1 VNKYGSQ
8 AERAAAIE
16 AGDTT
21 ELDSTVLDGHKHY
34 AVVRYRATRPSEV
47 RENLTGTEYDDLASA
62 QRFAEARDRNDGSGH
77 GAERI
82 A

>member
-1 VNKYGSQ
+1 MDKYGTP

-16 AGDTT
+16 AGETT
-21 ELDSTVLDGHKHY
+21 ELDSSVMDGRKHY
-34 AVVRYRATRPSEV
+34 GVVRYHATRPSEV
-47 RENLTGTEYDDLASA
+47 RDNLTGTEYDDLVSA
-62 QRFAEARDRNDGSGH
+62 QRLAEARDRNDGSGH